1 MHLSLPMAQVDVG
14 SYISIWKTIP
24 PVLLLLIWGRLMTWI
39 DKDAEAVVLPRA
51 IINAGM
57 LLVAVVGYVIFFFL
71 PLGFALDLTALIV
84 VLMAGLG
91 TYLAIRAQKVG
102 LKDLKETFTDW
113 LRSLFTRKAKEV
125 KAGPGQVLLFNKS
138 GSAQEAPSSEDAN
151 FEAYNTIQQILT
163 DPLRKGTERID
174 VVPGGGASAVKFLVD
189 GVSYSGGSI
198 TKQAAS
204 AAIAYFKVLSG
215 MDLNEKRKP
224 QRGMLK
230 ISIDGKK
237 HEMQVTTAG
246 SAEGEFVALLI
257 DPKLR
262 HALRIEELGFNEQQL
277 QALQNSITENTGMVL
292 LAAPKGQGL
301 TALTYAIIRA
311 HDAFL
316 THIQTIERT
325 IEDDLEGVTQ
335 NKLSSSATP
344 AEEFKQVG
352 WVISQEPDVLV
363 VSDVQDS
370 KSAQALAKY
379 AASGKRVYV
388 GIRAGS
394 TFDALTS
401 WRKLVGDD
409 QLATKGLAMVIAG
422 RVLRKLCAACKVG
435 YSPEPAT
442 LRKLNMDPDKISK
455 LYQARTEPMR
465 DSRGN
470 PVPCEFCHELHFS
483 GRIGV
488 YEVLMVDDEV
498 RQIIQKGGSV
508 NQLKAIFRKQRS
520 RYLQEQALY
529 LVEQGETSIHEVLRV
544 LKSDSSRSSSS
555 AKAAS
560 E

>member
-1 MHLSLPMAQVDVG
+1 MAQVDVG
-14 SYISIWKTIP
+14 SYISIWRTVP
-24 PVLLLLIWGRLMTWI
+24 PVVLVLIWARLMTWV
-39 DKDAEAVVLPRA
+39 DKDAEAAVLPRPF
-51 IINAGM
+51 INAGM
-57 LLVAVVGYVIFFFL
+57 LLAAILGYLVFFFV
-71 PLGFALDLTALIV
+71 PMGFALDLSSLIV
-84 VLMAGLG
+84 VLLAGLG

-113 LRSLFTRKAKEV
+113 MRGLFTRKAKEA
-125 KAGPGQVLLFNKS
+125 KAGPGQVLLFNKAS
-138 GSAQEAPSSEDAN
+138 VAQQAPTSEDPN
-151 FEAYNTIQQILT
+151 FEAYNTVQQILT
-163 DPLRKGTERID
+163 DPLRKGAERID
-174 VVPGGGASAVKFLVD
+174 VAPGGGGGNIKFAVD
-189 GVSYSGGSI
+189 GVAYSGGAV

-204 AAIAYFKVLSG
+204 SAIAYLKVLSG
-215 MDLNEKRKP
+215 LDLNEKRKP
-224 QRGMLK
+224 QRGTLK
-230 ISIDGKK
+230 ISIDKKK

-262 HALRIEELGFNEQQL
+262 HSLRIEQLGFNDQQL
-277 QALQNSITENTGMVL
+277 ETLQNSIAENTGLVL

-301 TALTYAIIRA
+301 TTLIYATLRG

-316 THIQTIERT
+316 THIQTVERT

-335 NKLSSSATP
+335 NKLHSSATP
-344 AEEFKQVG
+344 AEEYKQVG
-352 WVISQEPDVLV
+352 WTISQDPDVLV
-363 VSDVQDS
+363 VSDLQDS
-370 KSAQALAKY
+370 KSAQALAKF
-379 AASGKRVYV
+379 AAAGKRVYV
-388 GIRAGS
+388 GVRAGS
-394 TFDALTS
+394 TFDALTI

-409 QLATKGLAMVIAG
+409 ALATKGLSMVIAG
-422 RVLRKLCAACKVG
+422 RVMRKLCAACKVG

-488 YEVLMVDDEV
+488 YEVLVVDDEV

-544 LKSDSSRSSSS
+544 LKSDGGRSPSSTRT
-555 AKAAS
+555 ANA
-560 E
+560 